1 MHVPAR
7 TPRATIAKLNAE
19 LDRLLKLP
27 EVRERMQTLGL
38 DPAGGT
44 PEAFAAF
51 VKADIARWAKVIK
64 ESGVR
69 VE

>member
-1 MHVPAR
+1 V
-7 TPRATIAKLNAE
+7 KLNAE

-51 VKADIARWAKVIK
+51 VRADIARWAK
-64 ESGVR
+64 
-69 VE
+69 